1 MHASVILSTQQTL
14 RVIFDPTN
22 VEHLESLRA
31 YVNTGSWGKVQFFA
45 EAPYT
50 NVPITVLMK
59 YAAFNLGQQALIDEI
74 VDQGYDP
81 EFDDDQA
88 HTGLASTEI
97 PNEPVAN
104 LPMRDPRDVRKGIV
118 PQYLLP

>member
-1 MHASVILSTQQTL
+1 MHTSVILSTQQAL

-22 VEHLESLRA
+22 TEHLDSLRTF
-31 YVNTGSWGKVQFFA
+31 VNTGSWGKVQFFA

-59 YAAFNLGQQALIDEI
+59 YAAFNLGQQELINEI
-74 VDQGYDP
+74 VNPGYDP
-81 EFDDDQA
+81 EIDDDSA
-88 HTGLASTEI
+88 HTGLASTEL
-97 PNEPVAN
+97 PDEPVTN

-118 PQYLLP
+118 PQYMLP